1 MALGQAGRFAMGMT
15 IPGVLAFVLG
25 IIAENKKPTGDLA
38 TQVVKNGIIT
48 CLYPKDFTPA
58 LGILAVVS
66 LFISAVISL
75 ASLIYPYQGK
85 SISLK
90 TLAKSKGLVTFVVL
104 SMILFMVAE
113 ALLLWATILE
123 SVHRSHNRHITLV
136 GSCPTAKSGLFGG
149 AAFMALDS
157 TLFWLICLMLT
168 VNVRADHFGYEDEDL
183 KGTYDD
189 VTTTDYGPALGA
201 HIAPRV

>member
-1 MALGQAGRFAMGMT
+1 MAANA
-15 IPGVLAFVLG
+15 
-25 IIAENKKPTGDLA
+25 DLILDRSVCR
-38 TQVVKNGIIT
+38 TL
-48 CLYPKDFTPA
+48 CL
-58 LGILAVVS
+58 VS
-66 LFISAVISL
+66 
-75 ASLIYPYQGK
+75 
-85 SISLK
+85 
-90 TLAKSKGLVTFVVL
+90 
-104 SMILFMVAE
+104 E

-168 VNVRADHFGYEDEDL
+168 INVRADHFGYEDEDV

-189 VTTTDYGPALGA
+189 VTTTEYGPALGA